1 MYASYDELQK
11 KIAEYSAAKY
21 MHLWSCDAHMIDA
34 ATKCIAKKA
43 AIMKQGKGVEVYTA
57 GRRREAQ
64 QLHSY
69 Q

>member
-11 KIAEYSAAKY
+11 KIAEYLAAKY
-21 MHLWSCDAHMIDA
+21 MHLWNCDAHMIDT
-34 ATKCIAKKA
+34 ATTCIAKKA

-57 GRRREAQ
+57 RRRREAEQ
-64 QLHSY
+64 HHSY